1 MNQDN
6 PNSLMKGTFVPL
18 VTETLKGISQVI
30 LIENAIT
37 GLIILIAISFSS
49 FYLGVIAL
57 LSSLIGTLVG
67 KFGGAHET
75 SINQG
80 LVGYNSVLTGMA
92 IALFLTG
99 PYMWIF
105 ALVGAAIAAFFTA
118 ATMHFMKRSEL
129 PILTFPFI
137 ILSWIMLLASFK
149 LKGLSV
155 GSKLIPQDLT
165 HWELDIEGKINVTEG
180 LFSGIGQVF
189 FQDNT
194 ISGILIF
201 IAVFWASRKIGLY
214 AIIGNIA
221 AALFAY
227 FLGGEHTLI
236 MEGLYG
242 YNAILTIIAVSA
254 VFNSEHNRFAPLTG
268 IIAACLTVP
277 ITAGLS
283 TFLLPYGLPA
293 LTMPFV
299 LCSWLFLGAR
309 KLLPQF

>member
-1 MNQDN
+1 MKKDK
-6 PNSLMKGTFVPL
+6 PNSFIKGTVFPL
-18 VTETLKGISQVI
+18 ITASLKGISQVI

-37 GLIILIAISFSS
+37 GLIILMAITFSS
-49 FYLGVIAL
+49 YYLGIISL
-57 LSSLIGTLVG
+57 LSAIIGTLVG
-67 KFGGAHET
+67 KFGGANEK

-92 IALFLTG
+92 LALFLTG
-99 PYMWIF
+99 PYMWII
-105 ALVGAAIAAFFTA
+105 ALVGAAVAAIFTA
-118 ATMHFMKRSEL
+118 TIMHFMKESEL

-137 ILSWIMLLASFK
+137 ILSWFMLLASYK
-149 LKGLSV
+149 LKGLSL
-155 GSKLIPQDLT
+155 GSTLVPQDLT
-165 HWELDIEGKINVTEG
+165 HWELDIEGKVNFSEG
-180 LFSGIGQVF
+180 IFSGIGQVF
-189 FQDNT
+189 FLDNT

-214 AIIGNIA
+214 AVIGNVA
-221 AALFAY
+221 AVIISY
-227 FLGGEHTLI
+227 VLGGEHTLI

-254 VFNSEHNRFAPLTG
+254 VFNSEHNRFAPLSG

-283 TFLLPYGLPA
+283 TWLLPYGLPA

-309 KLLPQF
+309 KFLPKL